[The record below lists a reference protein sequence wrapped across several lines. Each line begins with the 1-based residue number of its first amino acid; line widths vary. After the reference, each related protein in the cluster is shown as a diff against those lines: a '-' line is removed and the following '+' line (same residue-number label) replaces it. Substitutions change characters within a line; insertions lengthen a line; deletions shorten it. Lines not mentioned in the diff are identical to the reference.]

1 MTKPGETK
9 QKSSGRA
16 GFAEPLSSIRLLQP
30 PVASKSRPETQR
42 VASASAVRYSFGTCN
57 FIQAAQQPQF
67 QDLLVGNA
75 YISLNPAS
83 IHLLDAV
90 KFSNCRGPKKYWS
103 SPGRSAADGNKTSAS
118 CTRLAPPVRGAINS
132 SCFVSTRKISSANTE
147 RDRLKEKKA
156 RTIHLKEGK
165 LLLHTDW
172 SQFVLLSTSNC

>member
-1 MTKPGETK
+1 MLNRSPQYG
-9 QKSSGRA
+9 SYN
-16 GFAEPLSSIRLLQP
+16 RLLP
-30 PVASKSRPETQR
+30 PNPDPKRKESHLPLRCVILSVRVTLSRQLN
-42 VASASAVRYSFGTCN
+42 SLSFR
-57 FIQAAQQPQF
+57 
-67 QDLLVGNA
+67 DLLVGNA